1 MFSEGIESH
10 DQVQDL
16 DFVWI
21 DLFGFRSRHKV
32 SFLDLFQPINNQYF
46 EPIETSQLIFHANG
60 FTGFNMTIIFTA
72 KELTHHELKF
82 IT

>member
-16 DFVWI
+16 RI
-21 DLFGFRSRHKV
+21 DLFGFKV

-60 FTGFNMTIIFTA
+60 LTGFNMTIIFTV
-72 KELTHHELKF
+72 KELTHHQSEF